1 MFFFFFFFL
10 FFKLKYVL
18 YNDIKAD
25 VRENKWLMDYQT
37 AIINDFAN
45 YPVFD
50 SYTKVVD
57 HFYNTISYNYSQ
69 KIYEIFTTPESVVFW
84 CKKPVN
90 SAEPHWVVLYTNK
103 KYKSG
108 STISHLDS
116 NRYLKSSGFLMRPS
130 GVRNVILDEYKY
142 NIHNHNGIGDDI
154 LCILG
159 TLGYRIKYDPSEL
172 IEETPVTN
180 LTTNSTNIENKT
192 KGFTKGNKGDGEDD
206 SNTEDV
212 ENSEDIHENLGNIF
226 KKKILDINKK
236 LNDTYIN
243 NINRVKKL
251 NIPINNNTTTTN
263 NNINIQ
269 SINTTTSSFTS
280 SITRNRF
287 PFMNITTRKSM
298 KTTSIVSEATTTTI
312 NEKKFKYK
320 TINAIFKQKIQ

>member
-1 MFFFFFFFL
+1 
-10 FFKLKYVL
+10 
-18 YNDIKAD
+18 
-25 VRENKWLMDYQT
+25 MDYQT

-50 SYTKVVD
+50 SYSKVVS

-69 KIYEIFTTPESVVFW
+69 KVYEIFTTPESVVFW

-130 GVRNVILDEYKY
+130 GVRNVLLDEYKY

-172 IEETPVTN
+172 VEEDTLVTHP
-180 LTTNSTNIENKT
+180 TNSTNATDT
-192 KGFTKGNKGDGEDD
+192 KSKEASKGNGEED

-212 ENSEDIHENLGNIF
+212 DEDSEDFNESIGNLPKKIF
-226 KKKILDINKK
+226 KKITPDMKK
-236 LNDTYIN
+236 KHNDTYIN
-243 NINRVKKL
+243 TSNREKKL
-251 NIPINNNTTTTN
+251 NVPIDPTSSPTDDNITYNNHNTNNTLNTPPV
-263 NNINIQ
+263 
-269 SINTTTSSFTS
+269 TTTSSIISSTPTVTS
-280 SITRNRF
+280 SKNPF
-287 PFMNITTRKSM
+287 PYIYITTRKSI
-298 KTTSIVSEATTTTI
+298 KPTSTVSGSESTSTTTNNTS
-312 NEKKFKYK
+312 EKKFKFK
-320 TINAIFKQKIQ
+320 TINAIFKQHIQ